1 MEEAGIEIPL
11 KTIVVQEETTPAMS
25 AYAVAVHPAGA
36 LAAVYVISPG
46 PYDPEPEEEPE
57 EEPEPEPYDLVAAA
71 MEELATETGLAE
83 AVLDLAFVD
92 EDVILV
98 LAFLLMA
105 LVTLALAEE
114 TMAGAIVLLDF

>member
-1 MEEAGIEIPL
+1 
-11 KTIVVQEETTPAMS
+11 MS